1 LREKELRLALVC
13 YGGVSLAIY
22 MHGVTGEVHKL
33 VRASK
38 AYNAVPEPSRESG
51 RRFVDWSEAKGYDFE
66 TEEVYFELF
75 KLIGERVEL
84 RVIVDVIAGASA
96 GGINGILLA
105 RGLAHDLPVG
115 PLRDL
120 WLHEADVT
128 RLLARESIAKS
139 WSKWFLKP
147 FIWGFSRV
155 FLPELARD
163 PESSQKLS
171 LFVRSRW
178 FRPPFNG
185 RRLTRLVLR
194 AIAATGKSGNGANS
208 LLPSGHRLTLFV
220 TLTDFHGYPHALAL
234 HDPPFIVEQ
243 EHRHVLRFDY
253 QTFSNGDMLTDF
265 DDANAPAMAF
275 AARATSAFPGAFPPA
290 QLSEIDAQLQRV
302 GMTWE
307 RRDRF
312 LRRNFHRY
320 QQSGVDPNQV
330 SFIDGSVLNNKP
342 FKEAIQAI
350 QGRPAYRQV
359 DRRIVYIDPDPARP
373 PPRGARPPGFF
384 RVLKGALSDIPRSEP
399 IADDLAW
406 INEYNDSASRLR
418 EIVERTHPRI
428 MRLVG
433 EVAGA
438 SLDEA
443 FEGAL
448 VKTWRE
454 AANTRAAV
462 ESGFAYEAFVR
473 LKIDGVRRFLCKL
486 LATLADIPEGAPAE
500 QWVVQVIGLWME
512 ERSID
517 YRDSGPA
524 PRVGG
529 GAALPPWVWFLLSFD
544 VAHRERRLRFVIQ
557 AINRIYPKLDT
568 RHFPGV
574 SAEMLD
580 RLKRQFY
587 DALDKIRQRGDP
599 RTITPTSVERVRS
612 FFADAASRAEAKY
625 LDTAAAQHVE
635 MNMAELNS
643 MIEGVAE
650 DMNLR
655 SVTDLGDQI
664 IAAVATDP
672 AGLAVRR
679 ELIFAYVGFA
689 FWDILT
695 FSFFDRR
702 DLGEFNEIK
711 VDRISPDDVSLP
723 GLSGIGNELKGAG
736 LRHFGAFFS
745 RANREHD
752 YLWGRIHAVD
762 RLIDIVVD
770 ASGIASP
777 ELRERAMML
786 KRRAIALILRKE
798 TERLGEIGPLIEMLK
813 TSLGEGETPEPI

>member
-1 LREKELRLALVC
+1 MREKELRLALVC

-38 AYNAVPEPSRESG
+38 AYNAVPEPSREQG
-51 RRFVDWSEAKGYDFE
+51 RRFADWGEAGDYEYE
-66 TEEVYFELF
+66 TEEIYFELF
-75 KLIGERVEL
+75 KLIGRRVEL

-147 FIWGFSRV
+147 FIWAFSRV
-155 FLPELARD
+155 FLPELAHD
-163 PESSQKLS
+163 PEASQKLS

-185 RRLTRLVLR
+185 RRLTRLLLR
-194 AIAATGKSGNGANS
+194 AIAATGKTTEQNSS
-208 LLPSGHRLTLFV
+208 LLPPGHRLTLFV
-220 TLTDFHGYPHALAL
+220 TLTDFHGYPHALPL

-290 QLSEIDAQLQRV
+290 QLKEIDAQLERV

-307 RRDRF
+307 RRERF

-320 QQSGVDPNQV
+320 LQSGVNPEHV
-330 SFIDGSVLNNKP
+330 AFIDGSVLNNKP

-350 QGRPAYRQV
+350 QGRPAYREV
-359 DRRIVYIDPDPARP
+359 DRRIVYIDPDPARTP
-373 PPRGARPPGFF
+373 VAGARPPGFF

-406 INEYNDSASRLR
+406 IKEYNESAARLR
-418 EIVERTHPRI
+418 DVVEKTRPRI
-428 MRLVG
+428 MRLVT
-433 EVAGA
+433 EVAGP
-438 SLDEA
+438 SIDGP
-443 FEGAL
+443 FEGTL

-462 ESGFAYEAFVR
+462 ESGFAYESFVR
-473 LKIDGVRRFLCKL
+473 LKIDGVRRFVWKL
-486 LATLADIPEGAPAE
+486 VATLADIPDGAPAE
-500 QWVVQVIGLWME
+500 QWVQQVLGYWTE
-512 ERSID
+512 EKNID
-517 YRDSGPA
+517 YQD
-524 PRVGG
+524 G
-529 GAALPPWVWFLLSFD
+529 GAPKVGDGAKLPPWVWFLLSFD

-557 AINRIYPKLDT
+557 AINRIYPRLET
-568 RHFPGV
+568 REFPGV
-574 SAEMLD
+574 TAEMLD
-580 RLKRQFY
+580 GLKRQFY
-587 DALDKIRQRGDP
+587 DALDRIRQRGDP
-599 RTITPTSVERVRS
+599 RHFSAATVEKAKAC
-612 FFADAASRAEAKY
+612 FGDASERIEAKY
-625 LDTAAAQHVE
+625 VDTMAAQHVE
-635 MNMAELNS
+635 TAQAELS
-643 MIEGVAE
+643 DLIESIAV
-650 DMNLR
+650 DMDLK
-655 SVTDLGDQI
+655 SVTDLGDKI
-664 IAAVATDP
+664 IAAVPTDP

-689 FWDILT
+689 FWDVLA

-723 GLSGIGNELKGAG
+723 GLSGIGSELKGAG

-752 YLWGRIHAVD
+752 YLWGRLHAVD
-762 RLIDIVVD
+762 RLIDIVLD
-770 ASGIASP
+770 ASGIDSP
-777 ELRERAMML
+777 DLREQAALL
-786 KRRAIALILRKE
+786 KRRAISLVLDREQA
-798 TERLGEIGPLIEMLK
+798 RLGEIGPLLAMIQGQ
-813 TSLGEGETPEPI
+813 LGDTGN

>member
-1 LREKELRLALVC
+1 MREKELRLALVC

-51 RRFVDWSEAKGYDFE
+51 RRFIDWDGAKDYAFE

-75 KLIGERVEL
+75 KLIGQRVEL

-155 FLPELARD
+155 FMPELARD
-163 PESSQKLS
+163 SESSQKLS
-171 LFVRSRW
+171 LFIRSRW

-185 RRLTRLVLR
+185 RRLTRLLLR
-194 AIAATGKSGNGANS
+194 AIAATGTAKDVSAS
-208 LLPSGHRLTLFV
+208 LLPAGHRLTLFV
-220 TLTDFHGYPHALAL
+220 TLTDFHGYPHALPL

-253 QTFSNGDMLTDF
+253 QNFANGDTLTDF

-290 QLSEIDAQLQRV
+290 QLTEVDAQLERL

-312 LRRNFHRY
+312 LRRNFLRY
-320 QQSGVDPNQV
+320 MQSGVDPNTV
-330 SFIDGSVLNNKP
+330 AFIDGSVLNNKP

-350 QGRPAYRQV
+350 QGRPAYREV

-373 PPRGARPPGFF
+373 PQRGARPPGFF

-406 INEYNDSASRLR
+406 IHDYNESAGRLR
-418 EIVERTHPRI
+418 EIVDRTRPRI

-433 EVAGA
+433 EVAGD
-438 SLDEA
+438 SLDGA
-443 FEGAL
+443 FEGSL

-486 LATLADIPEGAPAE
+486 VSTLADIPEGAPAE
-500 QWVVQVIGLWME
+500 QWVTQVLGYWME
-512 ERSID
+512 ERNID
-517 YRDSGPA
+517 YQESGA
-524 PRVGG
+524 TRVGAG
-529 GAALPPWVWFLLSFD
+529 VALPPWVWFLLSFD

-557 AINRIYPKLDT
+557 AINRIYPRLET
-568 RHFPGV
+568 REFPGV
-574 SAEMLD
+574 TAEMLD

-587 DALDKIRQRGDP
+587 DALDRIRQRGDP
-599 RTITPTSVERVRS
+599 RAIALERVEEIRR
-612 FFADAASRAEAKY
+612 FFGDAEERATAKY

-635 MNMAELNS
+635 VRMAELTALV
-643 MIEGVAE
+643 EGVAE
-650 DMNLR
+650 DMNLK

-664 IAAVATDP
+664 IAAVPTHP

-689 FWDILT
+689 FWDVLA

-723 GLSGIGNELKGAG
+723 GLAGVGNELKGAG

-752 YLWGRIHAVD
+752 YLWGRLHAVD

-770 ASGIASP
+770 ASGIASTD
-777 ELRERAMML
+777 LREQAIAL
-786 KRRAIALILRKE
+786 KRRAIALILDKE
-798 TERLGEIGPLIEMLK
+798 LDRLGEIGPLLAMLQA
-813 TSLGEGETPEPI
+813 SLGESARPPA

>member
-38 AYNAVPEPSRESG
+38 AYNAVPEPSREPG
-51 RRFVDWSEAKGYDFE
+51 RRFAEWAEAGGYEYE
-66 TEEVYFELF
+66 TEELYFELL

-120 WLHEADVT
+120 WLDEADVT

-147 FIWGFSRV
+147 FIWAFSRV
-155 FLPELARD
+155 FLPELSHD
-163 PESSQKLS
+163 PEAAQKLS

-185 RRLTRLVLR
+185 RRLTRLLLR
-194 AIAATGKSGNGANS
+194 AIAATGQTTHENSS
-208 LLPSGHRLTLFV
+208 LLPPGHRLTLFV
-220 TLTDFHGYPHALAL
+220 TLTDFHGYPHALPL

-253 QTFSNGDMLTDF
+253 QTFSNGDMLTDL

-290 QLSEIDAQLQRV
+290 QLIEIDAQLDRM

-307 RRDRF
+307 RRERF
-312 LRRNFHRY
+312 LRRNFGRY
-320 QQSGVDPNQV
+320 LQSGINPDHVA
-330 SFIDGSVLNNKP
+330 FIDGSVLNNKP

-350 QGRPAYRQV
+350 QGRAAYREV

-373 PPRGARPPGFF
+373 PVVGARPPGFF

-406 INEYNDSASRLR
+406 IKEYNESAARLR
-418 EIVERTHPRI
+418 DVIEKTRPRI

-433 EVAGA
+433 EVTGP
-438 SLDEA
+438 SIDGP
-443 FEGAL
+443 FEGSL

-454 AANTRAAV
+454 AANTRAAA
-462 ESGFAYEAFVR
+462 ESGFAYESFVR
-473 LKIDGVRRFLCKL
+473 LKIDGVRRFVWKL
-486 LATLADIPEGAPAE
+486 VATLADIPEGAPAE
-500 QWVVQVIGLWME
+500 QWVQLVLGYWME
-512 ERSID
+512 EKNID
-517 YRDSGPA
+517 YE
-524 PRVGG
+524 G
-529 GAALPPWVWFLLSFD
+529 GAAPKVGDATKLPPWVWFLLSFD

-557 AINRIYPKLDT
+557 AINRIYPRLET
-568 RHFPGV
+568 REFKGV
-574 SAEMLD
+574 TAEMLD
-580 RLKRQFY
+580 GLKRQFY

-599 RTITPTSVERVRS
+599 RQISAATIEKAKAC
-612 FFADAASRAEAKY
+612 FADAGERIAEKY
-625 LDTAAAQHVE
+625 ADTMAAQYVE
-635 MNMAELNS
+635 TAQARITEL
-643 MIEGVAE
+643 IESIAA
-650 DMNLR
+650 DMNLK
-655 SVTDLGDQI
+655 SVTDLGDTI
-664 IAAVATDP
+664 IATVPTDP

-679 ELIFAYVGFA
+679 ELIYGYVGFA
-689 FWDILT
+689 YWDVLA

-723 GLSGIGNELKGAG
+723 GLSGIGSELKGAG

-752 YLWGRIHAVD
+752 YLWGRLHAVD
-762 RLIDIVVD
+762 RLVDIVLD
-770 ASGIASP
+770 ASGIDSP
-777 ELRERAMML
+777 DLRAQAAVL
-786 KRRAIALILRKE
+786 KRRAISMILDRE
-798 TERLGEIGPLIEMLK
+798 TARLGEIGPLLATIKAQMGGAG
-813 TSLGEGETPEPI
+813 S